1 MSVVSAIVTALIGKL
16 ETKISVD
23 RSQALFSFILLA
35 PWRLRRQSFPRDRTS
50 EPARMLTVSKKSPC
64 PPLTK
69 IYCAFKQNAFYFQP
83 KSIVSPQGPEEFI
96 WKI

>member
-1 MSVVSAIVTALIGKL
+1 MSVVSAIVTALVGKR
-16 ETKISVD
+16 EKKHSVD

-35 PWRLRRQSFPRDRTS
+35 RWRLRRQSFPRDRTS

-69 IYCAFKQNAFYFQP
+69 IAFYFQR
-83 KSIVSPQGPEEFI
+83 KSIVSPQGPEEFS